1 MDTQCLCNL
10 IMMEKALIFLLFNGE
25 DGIGCGVRCGSW
37 YQGSMYIVQCA
48 AIWMDTILENYTQHT
63 PHWNFAGSY
72 IAEDK
77 GYVQNENV
85 QAVIIDCIQ
94 LLHSSSGYDD
104 CY

>member
-1 MDTQCLCNL
+1 MV
-10 IMMEKALIFLLFNGE
+10 METALIFLLFDGE
-25 DGIGCGVRCGSW
+25 DGSRCGVRCGSW
-37 YQGSMYIVQCA
+37 YQGSMCIVQCA
-48 AIWMDTILENYTQHT
+48 AIWMDTVLEGYTKHT
-63 PHWNFAGSY
+63 PHCHCAGSY
-72 IAEDK
+72 IVEDK

>member
-1 MDTQCLCNL
+1 MY
-10 IMMEKALIFLLFNGE
+10 GE
-25 DGIGCGVRCGSW
+25 DSSICGVRFSLW
-37 YQGSMYIVQCA
+37 YQGSMFIVQCA
-48 AIWMDTILENYTQHT
+48 AIWMDTVLEDYTKHT
-63 PHWNFAGSY
+63 PHCHCAGSY
-72 IAEDK
+72 IVEDK

>member
-1 MDTQCLCNL
+1 MV
-10 IMMEKALIFLLFNGE
+10 METALIFLLFDGE
-25 DGIGCGVRCGSW
+25 DGSRCGVRCGSW
-37 YQGSMYIVQCA
+37 YQGSMCIVQCA
-48 AIWMDTILENYTQHT
+48 AIWMDTILETT
-63 PHWNFAGSY
+63 PSIHRIVIVRGIISSK
-72 IAEDK
+72 K